1 MSLADEVIQ
10 ANEEENVNNTG
21 PQLDDI
27 GFPLPKPQTEKAW
40 CEYLT
45 ARLLYLNPRIYFH
58 NDRLWIDNCIVR
70 EDKNSYYRLARYP
83 KKIADHENEYVWTRL
98 RDIVPRLN
106 TDIVAVLP
114 DVTFN
119 MKTGEFKHEEVWT
132 TTPWEEEDVYN

>member
-1 MSLADEVIQ
+1 MSLADDVIQ
-10 ANEEENVNNTG
+10 ANQEETVNNAG

-58 NDRLWIDNCIVR
+58 NDRLWIDNYIVR

-98 RDIVPRLN
+98 RDIVPRLD
-106 TDIVAVLP
+106 TDKVAVLP

-132 TTPWEEEDVYN
+132 TTPWEEEDEI

>member
-1 MSLADEVIQ
+1 MSLADDVIQ
-10 ANEEENVNNTG
+10 ANQEETVSNTG

-58 NDRLWIDNCIVR
+58 NDRLWIDNYIVR

-98 RDIVPRLN
+98 RDIVPRLD
-106 TDIVAVLP
+106 TDKVAVLP

>member
-1 MSLADEVIQ
+1 MSLADDVIQ
-10 ANEEENVNNTG
+10 ANQEETVINAG

-58 NDRLWIDNCIVR
+58 NDRLWIDNYIVR

-98 RDIVPRLN
+98 RDIVPRLD
-106 TDIVAVLP
+106 TDKVAVLP

-132 TTPWEEEDVYN
+132 TTPWEEDE